1 MSANLS
7 DNQLL
12 GLLSQEG
19 LSLSAVEQ
27 AALEKGLYFGSR
39 RSLQRVLQRL
49 VASGAIRVMG
59 QKKGARY
66 ALPAVAAKQKTYAD
80 VVDAM
85 LAKPPLFVSEPL
97 ASYGA
102 KHLPIS
108 AAGQEVRAYV
118 RQDVLARKPVGY
130 QMGLLEDYAPN
141 HTYYL
146 SAAQRE
152 QLMLMGQVMRGE
164 AEHASGVAA
173 PAGTP
178 AGTFARDILD
188 RLLIDL
194 SWSSSRL
201 EGNTYSRLD
210 TQKLIEE
217 GLAAPG
223 QDALQAQMIL
233 NHKRAIEYLVHGVGQ
248 PGGDVGVNRS
258 TVIALH
264 ALLSDGLL
272 SSPLDS
278 GALRTRVVGIGGSVY
293 LPLAMPQRIAELLAV
308 VIEMAAEIADPFEQS
323 FFLMVHVPY
332 LQPFIDVNKR
342 TSRLAANIPLM
353 VRNLC
358 PLSFIDVPTPAYTEG
373 LLGVYELGRTE
384 LLADVY
390 VWAYERSC
398 QQYMAAV
405 QQMVPPDALRLR
417 YRKELGECIASIV
430 AQALDASKLSVRAC
444 MPQHVSAG
452 DQAALAE
459 IILKELQSLHAGNA
473 IRFGITGLQF
483 QAWQPLSGLAHPR

>member
-1 MSANLS
+1 MSANLN
-7 DNQLL
+7 DRQLL
-12 GLLSQEG
+12 SLLSQEG
-19 LSLSAVEQ
+19 LALSAIEQ
-27 AALEKGLYFGSR
+27 TAQEKGLYFGSR
-39 RSLQRVLQRL
+39 RSLQRLLQRL
-49 VASGAIRVMG
+49 VASNDIRVMG

-66 ALPAVAAKQKTYAD
+66 ALPLEEAVTPRAVKGQTYSQAMAA
-80 VVDAM
+80 M
-85 LAKPPLFVSEPL
+85 IAKPPLFVSEPL

-102 KHLPIS
+102 KNMPLSDI
-108 AAGQEVRAYV
+108 GQEVRAYV

-130 QMGLLEDYAPN
+130 QMWLLEDYAPN

-146 SAAQRE
+146 SLAQRE
-152 QLMLMGQVMRGE
+152 QMMQIGRGAVMPPSGQ
-164 AEHASGVAA
+164 AL
-173 PAGTP
+173 P

-210 TQKLIEE
+210 TQRLIEE

-223 QDALQAQMIL
+223 ADAMQAQMIL
-233 NHKRAIEYLVHGVGQ
+233 NHKKAIEHLVHGVGQ
-248 PGGDVGVNRS
+248 PGSDVGINLA
-258 TVIALH
+258 TIIALH

-272 SSPLDS
+272 SSPMDS

-293 LPLAMPQRIAELLAV
+293 LPLAMPQRIGELFAV

-323 FFLMVHVPY
+323 FFLMVHLPY

-342 TSRLAANIPLM
+342 TSRLAANIPLIE
-353 VRNLC
+353 RNLC
-358 PLSFIDVPTPAYTEG
+358 PLSFIDVPTQAYTEG
-373 LLGVYELGRTE
+373 LLGVYEMGRTE

-398 QQYMAAV
+398 QQYMATV

-417 YRKELGECIASIV
+417 YRKELGECIAAIV
-430 AQALDASKLSVRAC
+430 AQGLDASLLSVRAC
-444 MPQHVSAG
+444 MPRHVSASERE
-452 DQAALAE
+452 ALAA
-459 IILKELQSLHAGNA
+459 IILSELHGLHAGNA
-473 IRFGITGLQF
+473 IRFGISGLQYL
-483 QAWQPLSGLAHPR
+483 AWQAHRGLTDAR

>member
-7 DNQLL
+7 DTQLL
-12 GLLSQEG
+12 SLLSQEG
-19 LSLSAVEQ
+19 LALCAIEQ
-27 AALEKGLYFGSR
+27 AAQDKGLYFGSR
-39 RSLQRVLQRL
+39 RSLQRLLQRL
-49 VASGAIRVMG
+49 VASGAISLMG

-66 ALPAVAAKQKTYAD
+66 ALPVVTRRQTTYAD
-80 VVDAM
+80 ALEAM
-85 LAKPPLFVSEPL
+85 RTKPPLFVAEPL

-102 KHLPIS
+102 KHLPLS
-108 AAGQEVRAYV
+108 ADGQEVRAYV
-118 RQDVLARKPVGY
+118 RQDVMARKPVGY
-130 QMGLLEDYAPN
+130 SLGLLESYAPN

-146 SAAQRE
+146 SDAQRK
-152 QLMLMGQVMRGE
+152 QLMLIGQATR
-164 AEHASGVAA
+164 SGAN
-173 PAGTP
+173 TP

-223 QDALQAQMIL
+223 KDALQAQMIL

-248 PGGDVGVNRS
+248 PGSDVGMNRA

-272 SSPLDS
+272 ASPMDS

-293 LPLAMPQRIAELLAV
+293 LPLAMPQRIAELFGFV
-308 VIEMAAEIADPFEQS
+308 MEMAAEIVDPFEQS

-353 VRNLC
+353 ERNLC
-358 PLSFIDVPTPAYTEG
+358 PLSFIDMPIEAYIEG

-417 YRKELGECIASIV
+417 YRKELGECIAAIV
-430 AQALDASKLSVRAC
+430 AQGLDASKLSVRAC
-444 MPQHVSAG
+444 MPKHVSASERE
-452 DQAALAE
+452 ALAA
-459 IILKELQSLHAGNA
+459 IVLNELQALHAGNA
-473 IRFGITGLQF
+473 IRFGISGLQL
-483 QAWQPLSGLAHPR
+483 QAWQELNGRANPR

>member
-7 DNQLL
+7 DKQLL
-12 GLLSQEG
+12 GLLSQER
-19 LSLSAVEQ
+19 LSLSAIEQ
-27 AALEKGLYFGSR
+27 AVQDNGLYFGSR
-39 RSLQRVLQRL
+39 RSLQRLLQRL
-49 VASGAIRVMG
+49 VASGAIRAMG

-66 ALPAVAAKQKTYAD
+66 ALPTAARRQATYAD
-80 VVDAM
+80 ALESM
-85 LAKPPLFVSEPL
+85 RTKPPLFVAEPL
-97 ASYGA
+97 ASHGA
-102 KHLPIS
+102 KHLPVS
-108 AAGQEVRAYV
+108 SAGQEVRSYV

-130 QMGLLEDYAPN
+130 SLGLLESYAPN
-141 HTYYL
+141 RTHYL
-146 SAAQRE
+146 SEAQRE
-152 QLMLMGQVMRGE
+152 QLMLMGQATRGSE
-164 AEHASGVAA
+164 AT
-173 PAGTP
+173 TP

-223 QDALQAQMIL
+223 KDALQAQMIL
-233 NHKRAIEYLVHGVGQ
+233 NHKRAIEYLVYGVGQ
-248 PGGDVGVNRS
+248 PGKSDADVVGINRA

-272 SSPLDS
+272 PSPMDS

-293 LPLAMPQRIAELLAV
+293 LPLAMPQRIAELFGFV
-308 VIEMAAEIADPFEQS
+308 MEMAAEIVDPFEQS

-342 TSRLAANIPLM
+342 TSRLATNIPLM
-353 VRNLC
+353 ERNLC
-358 PLSFIDVPTPAYTEG
+358 PLSFIDVPIEAYIEG
-373 LLGVYELGRTE
+373 LLGVYEMGRTE

-417 YRKELGECIASIV
+417 YRKELGECVAAIV
-430 AQALDASKLSVRAC
+430 AQGLDASKRSVRAC
-444 MPQHVSAG
+444 MPKYVGASEREALSAIV
-452 DQAALAE
+452 LN
-459 IILKELQSLHAGNA
+459 ELQALHAGNA
-473 IRFGITGLQF
+473 IRFGISGLQF
-483 QAWQPLSGLAHPR
+483 QAWLPLSGLANPH

>member
-1 MSANLS
+1 MSDSLS
-7 DNQLL
+7 DTQLL
-12 GLLSQEG
+12 SLLSQDG
-19 LSLSAVEQ
+19 RPLSAIEQ
-27 AALEKGLYFGSR
+27 AAQDKRLYFGSR
-39 RSLQRVLQRL
+39 RSLQRMLQRL
-49 VASGAIRVMG
+49 VASGAISLMG
-59 QKKGARY
+59 QKKGTRY
-66 ALPAVAAKQKTYAD
+66 ALPVVTRRQTTYAD
-80 VVDAM
+80 ALEAM
-85 LAKPPLFVSEPL
+85 RTKPPLFVAEPL

-102 KHLPIS
+102 KHLPVS
-108 AAGQEVRAYV
+108 AAGQEIRSYV

-130 QMGLLEDYAPN
+130 SQGLLESYAPN
-141 HTYYL
+141 RTHYL
-146 SAAQRE
+146 SEAQRE
-152 QLMLMGQVMRGE
+152 QLMLMGQATRGSE
-164 AEHASGVAA
+164 AT
-173 PAGTP
+173 TP

-223 QDALQAQMIL
+223 KDALQAQMIL

-248 PGGDVGVNRS
+248 PGTDVGVNRA

-272 SSPLDS
+272 ASPMDS

-293 LPLAMPQRIAELLAV
+293 LPLAMPQRIAELFGFV
-308 VIEMAAEIADPFEQS
+308 MEMAAEIVDPFEQS
-323 FFLMVHVPY
+323 FFLMVHLPY

-353 VRNLC
+353 ERNLC
-358 PLSFIDVPTPAYTEG
+358 PLSFIDVPVEAYIEG

-417 YRKELGECIASIV
+417 YRKELGECIAAIV
-430 AQALDASKLSVRAC
+430 MQGLDASKLSVCAC
-444 MPQHVSAG
+444 MPKHVSARKRE
-452 DQAALAE
+452 ALAA
-459 IILKELQSLHAGNA
+459 IVLNELQALHAGNA
-473 IRFGITGLQF
+473 IRFGISGLQL
-483 QAWQPLSGLAHPR
+483 QAWQELNGMANPR

>member
-7 DNQLL
+7 DKQLL
-12 GLLSQEG
+12 SLLSQEG
-19 LSLSAVEQ
+19 RPLSAIEQ
-27 AALEKGLYFGSR
+27 AAQDKGLYFGSR
-39 RSLQRVLQRL
+39 RSLQRLLQRL
-49 VASGAIRVMG
+49 VASGAIRAMG

-66 ALPAVAAKQKTYAD
+66 ALPTAAGRQATYAD
-80 VVDAM
+80 ALESM
-85 LAKPPLFVSEPL
+85 RTKPPLFVAEPL

-102 KHLPIS
+102 KHLPVS
-108 AAGQEVRAYV
+108 SAGQEVRSYV

-130 QMGLLEDYAPN
+130 QMGLLESYAPN

-146 SAAQRE
+146 SDAQRK
-152 QLMLMGQVMRGE
+152 QLMLMGQVTR
-164 AEHASGVAA
+164 SGAN
-173 PAGTP
+173 TP

-223 QDALQAQMIL
+223 KDALQAQMIL
-233 NHKRAIEYLVHGVGQ
+233 NHKLAIEYLVHGVGQ
-248 PGGDVGVNRS
+248 PGSDVGMNRA

-272 SSPLDS
+272 ASPMDS
-278 GALRTRVVGIGGSVY
+278 GAVRTRVVGIGGSVY
-293 LPLAMPQRIAELLAV
+293 LPLAMPQRIAELFGFV
-308 VIEMAAEIADPFEQS
+308 MEMAAEITDPFEQS
-323 FFLMVHVPY
+323 FFLMVHLPY

-342 TSRLAANIPLM
+342 TSRLAANVPLIE
-353 VRNLC
+353 RNLC
-358 PLSFIDVPTPAYTEG
+358 PLSFIDVPIEAYIEG
-373 LLGVYELGRTE
+373 LLGVYELGRTD

-390 VWAYERSC
+390 MWAYERSC
-398 QQYMAAV
+398 QQYMAVV

-417 YRKELGECIASIV
+417 YRKELGECIAAIV
-430 AQALDASKLSVRAC
+430 AQGLDASKLSVRAC
-444 MPQHVSAG
+444 MPQHVSASERE
-452 DQAALAE
+452 ALAA
-459 IILKELQSLHAGNA
+459 IVLNELQALHAGNA
-473 IRFGITGLQF
+473 IRFGISGLQL
-483 QAWQPLSGLAHPR
+483 QAWQELNGRANPR